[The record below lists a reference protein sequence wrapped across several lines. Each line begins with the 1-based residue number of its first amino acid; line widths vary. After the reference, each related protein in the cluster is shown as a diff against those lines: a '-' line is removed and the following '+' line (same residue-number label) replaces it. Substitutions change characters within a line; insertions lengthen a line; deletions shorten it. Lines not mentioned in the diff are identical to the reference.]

1 MFCKRKSK
9 SPLEW
14 TECFWQAK
22 LRNIVGKHLA
32 HVRWNWNSIQFIQQ
46 NSNFVI
52 VFRINLRFVWSKRR
66 RIDWW
71 EEEEISR
78 NLRRRVLKSLTR
90 TSVWRRGKMR
100 HSCWWE
106 SGWCAHY
113 YGWCL
118 LIWLLVYKPVQYIY
132 KPDAGVDTRWMWTD
146 GRLANGSRVPKCQ
159 SSPLPSHFC
168 FVFLFKFE
176 LIKLLLL
183 LLCGPGTQIN
193 LPLITAITINSQ
205 WAWQPANTV
214 SQSINLPKQQ
224 QNGLGSRA
232 RKQSALFLLRCQSQM
247 PIDHGAKAY

>member
-1 MFCKRKSK
+1 MCGGGER
-9 SPLEW
+9 W
-14 TECFWQAK
+14 GT
-22 LRNIVGKHLA
+22 
-32 HVRWNWNSIQFIQQ
+32 HV
-46 NSNFVI
+46 
-52 VFRINLRFVWSKRR
+52 
-66 RIDWW
+66 D
-71 EEEEISR
+71 ESR
-78 NLRRRVLKSLTR
+78 VDVHIIMADASSFDYLFTNP
-90 TSVWRRGKMR
+90 
-100 HSCWWE
+100 CN
-106 SGWCAHY
+106 
-113 YGWCL
+113 
-118 LIWLLVYKPVQYIY
+118 IY

-232 RKQSALFLLRCQSQM
+232 RKQSALFLLRCQM